1 MRVRRVDFRFSF
13 LGMSQ
18 ILGAPKHGIGG
29 IFEMCIGCASLEE
42 LAAQERYWG
51 LYGFFEDTSETRRGS
66 LAAEDAARLYGVP
79 SALISVRLYHR
90 ASRADHGL
98 VRLWC
103 FTDAEARPS
112 VAARL
117 GSLRC
122 KGARW
127 GAQLTENVYNI
138 VHHAEDAKEAGATI
152 HWKGPHRS
160 TIYKLDEPG
169 QPGEPADPGAKAWAA
184 TSACVRE
191 CVFFQPLAVQNM
203 YQRYE
208 YSIPKYGRTDPDAKF
223 AASQITHV
231 GLISQGDYAEI
242 SFYEDTLGLLNT
254 TDGKSKE
261 FTYDDACEGD
271 RDILGLDVPGDR
283 FYTTNVDGPESSLN
297 VREYVSGRLHILRYA
312 DDIPSDIPDLRGE
325 SRPGTRGPCNY
336 TLRVGDIEAYHAKVR
351 AAEGTTEVGT
361 VMINEFGE
369 RSFSFVAPDGYYWTM
384 VETV

>member
-1 MRVRRVDFRFSF
+1 MEIACFKAVVNCFPTREYCFATAKACALCACARVDFRFSF

-127 GAQLTENVYNI
+127 GAQ
-138 VHHAEDAKEAGATI
+138 AR
-152 HWKGPHRS
+152 WCWR
-160 TIYKLDEPG
+160 
-169 QPGEPADPGAKAWAA
+169 AW
-184 TSACVRE
+184 
-191 CVFFQPLAVQNM
+191 
-203 YQRYE
+203 
-208 YSIPKYGRTDPDAKF
+208 
-223 AASQITHV
+223 
-231 GLISQGDYAEI
+231 
-242 SFYEDTLGLLNT
+242 
-254 TDGKSKE
+254 
-261 FTYDDACEGD
+261 
-271 RDILGLDVPGDR
+271 
-283 FYTTNVDGPESSLN
+283 
-297 VREYVSGRLHILRYA
+297 
-312 DDIPSDIPDLRGE
+312 
-325 SRPGTRGPCNY
+325 
-336 TLRVGDIEAYHAKVR
+336 R
-351 AAEGTTEVGT
+351 A
-361 VMINEFGE
+361 
-369 RSFSFVAPDGYYWTM
+369 
-384 VETV
+384 